1 MKDKLPKMMHECQY
15 MNAAKTG
22 LEKTTFHAIPWV
34 LEDVHWINK
43 VLNYSKVYC

>member
-1 MKDKLPKMMHECQY
+1 MEHVKEY

-22 LEKTTFHAIPWV
+22 LEKTTFHGISWV

-43 VLNYSKVYC
+43 V